1 MKGYNTGDA
10 HFLRAVKGR
19 YILRIKSEACNKD
32 AEYVV
37 NYICQHKITFK

>member
-19 YILRIKSEACNKD
+19 YIIRVKSETCPKEA
-32 AEYVV
+32 
-37 NYICQHKITFK
+37 